1 MDFMEG
7 MSISALEV
15 DYSFDSSNRANK
27 FVLSGDLQLGLL
39 GLDMTYVNDGSV
51 PGQKQWPVDA
61 NLGSSDGMSANL
73 ASIISSILGPD
84 TELLSIL
91 PNFVQNISIAPTSGT
106 FDSTTSPVQLS
117 VRDTNG
123 YIIFLLRIALIA
135 NRVTHLSPIGIS
147 SIKHPN
153 ANSTNYY
160 YSYHYTNSCTS
171 GEADNTLCHGR
182 LPFGPFH
189 PASGSDDVV
198 LVAGHHFMV
207 IANGGVTLHYM
218 FSSQSEQPN
227 SPPAAGTTAP
237 TPALAPSPAP
247 TSAPTPTPTPAT
259 ATTLQTSPW
268 PWYLCTSRLAHCRS
282 QTWAFSTK
290 TVLCG

>member
-1 MDFMEG
+1 MIHDRASWRIGARRAALALIIAALPLVYLGVAAVHAQSIMRSPNTQVQSFMTR
-7 MSISALEV
+7 S
-15 DYSFDSSNRANK
+15 
-27 FVLSGDLQLGLL
+27 VLNGAQFSPEKIQNYELGLKSDW
-39 GLDMTYVNDGSV
+39 LDHT
-51 PGQKQWPVDA
+51 
-61 NLGSSDGMSANL
+61 LR
-73 ASIISSILGPD
+73 
-84 TELLSIL
+84 
-91 PNFVQNISIAPTSGT
+91 FNIT
-106 FDSTTSPVQLS
+106 
-117 VRDTNG
+117 G
-123 YIIFLLRIALIA
+123 Y
-135 NRVTHLSPIGIS
+135 
-147 SIKHPN
+147 
-153 ANSTNYY
+153 Y
-160 YSYHYTNSCTS
+160 YHYTNSCTS

-189 PASGSDDVV
+189 PAPGSDDVV

-207 IANGGVTLHYM
+207 IVNGGVTLHYM